1 MPVVLPQAANKVMIL
16 CAGGTKIM
24 KLCLSELEP
33 SSVFGLRMK
42 NALNRQSG
50 SCVLTWTCHEA
61 ILLKKYSVSDPEFVL
76 VLREAIVWAVQ
87 AEGCTGVLV
96 LHDADT
102 LCYIAASMS
111 YLLNGIPASVIVTG
125 ALIPVDMP
133 DSDVWENIGG
143 ALLAFACGIPNGV
156 HLYFHGDI
164 LRPLL
169 SSRIKTAGRQ
179 PFGERDDVP
188 CQVGASCR
196 LAEVTYRTPIKP
208 VSVGVLP
215 VFPGMGSSF
224 LDCMLSSGIQSLV
237 LEYDG
242 IGDAFNLDVIGC
254 LRRACSK
261 GIVVV
266 LISICVGRGTYRI
279 GGEINRLGVVSA
291 GYMTREAIVGKLYAL
306 IGSGLKY
313 NQVRDCFER
322 E

>member
-1 MPVVLPQAANKVMIL
+1 MPVVLPQAAKKVMIL
-16 CAGGTKIM
+16 CAGGAKIM
-24 KLCLSELEP
+24 NLCLSELEP

-208 VSVGVLP
+208 VSIGVLP

-242 IGDAFNLDVIGC
+242 IGDAFNLGVIRC

>member
-1 MPVVLPQAANKVMIL
+1 MLVVLPQAAKKVMIL
-16 CAGGTKIM
+16 CAGGAKIM
-24 KLCLSELEP
+24 NLCLSELEP

-266 LISICVGRGTYRI
+266 LISTCVGRGAYRI
-279 GGEINRLGVVSA
+279 GDEINRLGVVSA

>member
-1 MPVVLPQAANKVMIL
+1 M
-16 CAGGTKIM
+16 
-24 KLCLSELEP
+24 
-33 SSVFGLRMK
+33 
-42 NALNRQSG
+42 
-50 SCVLTWTCHEA
+50 
-61 ILLKKYSVSDPEFVL
+61 
-76 VLREAIVWAVQ
+76 REAIVWAVQ
-87 AEGCTGVLV
+87 VENCTGVLV

-102 LCYIAASMS
+102 LCHIAASMS
-111 YLLNGIPASVIVTG
+111 YLLSGIPASVIVTG

-208 VSVGVLP
+208 VSIGVLP

-242 IGDAFNLDVIGC
+242 IGDAFNLDVIGS

-266 LISICVGRGTYRI
+266 LILTCVGRSDYRV
-279 GGEINRLGVVSA
+279 GDEINCAGVVSA
-291 GYMTREAIVGKLYAL
+291 GHVTREAILGKLYAL

-313 NQVRDCFER
+313 HQVRDFFEC

>member
-50 SCVLTWTCHEA
+50 SCVLTWACHEA
-61 ILLKKYSVSDPEFVL
+61 ILLKKYSVTDPEYVL

-87 AEGCTGVLV
+87 VENCTGVLV

-111 YLLNGIPASVIVTG
+111 YLLSGIPASVIVTG
-125 ALIPVDMP
+125 ALIPVNMP
-133 DSDVWENIGG
+133 DSDVWENIDG
-143 ALLAFACGIPNGV
+143 AMMTFACGIPSGV

-179 PFGERDDVP
+179 PFWERDDIP

-196 LAEVTYRTPIKP
+196 VLEVTYITPMKP
-208 VSVGVLP
+208 VSIGVLP

-242 IGDAFNLDVIGC
+242 TGEAFNLDVIGS

-266 LISICVGRGTYRI
+266 LILTCVGRSDYRV
-279 GGEINRLGVVSA
+279 GDEINCAGVVSA
-291 GYMTREAIVGKLYAL
+291 GHVTREAILGKLYAL

-313 NQVRDCFER
+313 HQVRDFFEC